1 MHRVLLAGGTGYLG
15 QHIARELV
23 RQGYWSRLIVRSK
36 TSCRTLALPANEV
49 VTGELTRADSLDGCC
64 AGMDTVISTVGITR
78 QREGFSYMDVDY
90 QANLNLLHEA
100 TRSGVKKFIYVSVLK
115 GDELTDLAICQA
127 KERFVDA
134 LRRSGLAYSIIRP
147 TGFFSDLS
155 ELLEMAKRGRVYLFD
170 QGQYRSNPIHGADLA
185 AVCVAAIDDNRQCIE
200 AGGPE
205 VLSHREM
212 ARLAFKALGREE
224 KITLVPA
231 WMRKTLLWLVTT
243 TLPASLS
250 GPMAFFL
257 RVMAM
262 DMVAPRVGEH
272 RLGREFHLLSNK
284 ADHTLE

>member
-1 MHRVLLAGGTGYLG
+1 MSKVLLAGATGYLG
-15 QHIARELV
+15 QHIARELAS
-23 RQGYWSRLIVRSK
+23 QGHWSRLIVRSK
-36 TSCRTLALPANEV
+36 TRCRTLALPANEV

-64 AGMDTVISTVGITR
+64 VGIDTVISTVGITR

-90 QANLNLLHEA
+90 QANLNLLEEA
-100 TRSGVKKFIYVSVLK
+100 VRSGVQKFVYVSVLK

-134 LRRSGLAYSIIRP
+134 LRHSGLAYCIIRP
-147 TGFFSDLS
+147 TGFFSDLT
-155 ELLEMAKRGRVYLFD
+155 ELLEMAKRGRIYLFD
-170 QGQYRSNPIHGADLA
+170 QGHYRSNPIHGADLA

-200 AGGPE
+200 VGGPE

-212 ARLAFKALGREE
+212 ASLAFEALGREE

-231 WMRKTLLWLVTT
+231 WIRKTVFWLATT
-243 TLPASLS
+243 TLPSRLS

-262 DMVAPRVGEH
+262 DMVAPRSGEH
-272 RLGREFHLLSNK
+272 RLGQEFHLLSNK
-284 ADHTLE
+284 VDHTQE